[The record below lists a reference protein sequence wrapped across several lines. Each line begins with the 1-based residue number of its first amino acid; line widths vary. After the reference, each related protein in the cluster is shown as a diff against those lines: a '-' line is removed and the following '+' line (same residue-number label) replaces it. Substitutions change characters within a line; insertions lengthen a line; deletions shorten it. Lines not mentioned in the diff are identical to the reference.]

1 MTIKDPLFF
10 SLYVHHHH
18 FLQKPKTIF
27 KAYLVVEDPTDMR
40 LLNKTLNAP
49 VQCLPVHIGCL
60 LMYTSINL

>member
-27 KAYLVVEDPTDMR
+27 KAYLAVASPISENSKYYNILYCIIKVVKR
-40 LLNKTLNAP
+40 RSN
-49 VQCLPVHIGCL
+49 
-60 LMYTSINL
+60 